1 MSTLQA
7 SAGAAPEVA
16 VPRSRALD
24 SRPVY
29 RWLINT
35 LFILVSACIFV
46 PFLLVVVS
54 SFSSEDSI
62 LSHGYRFIPE
72 RWSLGA
78 YRLVFQSPKILLRA
92 YGVTTFV
99 TVVGTAAGLLLTAM
113 TGWVLSRSDYRFNRQ
128 ATFYV
133 FFTMLFGGGLV
144 PFYILM
150 TQYLHLKDS
159 LLAVIIPGL
168 LSPFH
173 IMVMKGFL
181 SKIPFEMIESA
192 KVDGSSEMRIFFTMV
207 LPLSTPA
214 LTTLGLTIAFN
225 YWNEWFNA
233 MLFIDKPNLATLQLA
248 ARPDAQHDRI
258 FDRQHRVRQ
267 AARHRRR
274 AAAEVQRTDGDGHP
288 GRGADALHLS
298 VFPALLRLRPDAR
311 LAQRLT
317 FRNGNPR
324 GGTGP
329 KNACSRRRRPT

>member
-1 MSTLQA
+1 MSTIQA
-7 SAGAAPEVA
+7 TATAGAAPELPA
-16 VPRSRALD
+16 ARSKALD
-24 SRPVY
+24 SRPIY
-29 RWLINT
+29 RWMINA
-35 LFILVSACIFV
+35 LFIVVSACIFV

-62 LSHGYRFIPE
+62 LRHGYQFIPE

-92 YGVTTFV
+92 YGVTIVV

-173 IMVMKGFL
+173 IMVMKGFM

-233 MLFIDKPNLATLQLA
+233 MLFIDKPNLATLQLLLVRMLSTIEYLTANTEFVKQLGIDVGQLPKYSVRMAMAILA
-248 ARPDAQHDRI
+248 AGPM
-258 FDRQHRVRQ
+258 
-267 AARHRRR
+267 
-274 AAAEVQRTDGDGHP
+274 
-288 GRGADALHLS
+288 LC
-298 VFPALLRLRPDAR
+298 VFPFF
-311 LAQRLT
+311 QRYFVSGLT
-317 FRNGNPR
+317 LGSLK
-324 GGTGP
+324 G
-329 KNACSRRRRPT
+329 

>member
-1 MSTLQA
+1 M
-7 SAGAAPEVA
+7 
-16 VPRSRALD
+16 
-24 SRPVY
+24 
-29 RWLINT
+29 
-35 LFILVSACIFV
+35 
-46 PFLLVVVS
+46 
-54 SFSSEDSI
+54 
-62 LSHGYRFIPE
+62 
-72 RWSLGA
+72 
-78 YRLVFQSPKILLRA
+78 FQSPKILLRA
-92 YGVTTFV
+92 YGVTIVV
-99 TVVGTAAGLLLTAM
+99 TVAGTAAGLLLTAM

-173 IMVMKGFL
+173 IMVMKGFM

-233 MLFIDKPNLATLQLA
+233 MLFIDKPNLATLQLLLVRMLSTIEYLTANTEFVKQLGIDVGQLPKYSVRMAMAILA
-248 ARPDAQHDRI
+248 AGPMLCI
-258 FDRQHRVRQ
+258 FPFF
-267 AARHRRR
+267 
-274 AAAEVQRTDGDGHP
+274 QRYFVSG
-288 GRGADALHLS
+288 
-298 VFPALLRLRPDAR
+298 
-311 LAQRLT
+311 LT
-317 FRNGNPR
+317 LGSLK
-324 GGTGP
+324 G
-329 KNACSRRRRPT
+329 

>member
-1 MSTLQA
+1 MSAIQA
-7 SAGAAPEVA
+7 TATAGASPELPA
-16 VPRSRALD
+16 ARSKALD
-24 SRPVY
+24 SRPIY
-29 RWLINT
+29 RWLINA
-35 LFILVSACIFV
+35 LFIVVSACIFV

-62 LSHGYRFIPE
+62 LRHGYQFIPE

-92 YGVTTFV
+92 YGVTIVV

-173 IMVMKGFL
+173 IMVMKGFM

-233 MLFIDKPNLATLQLA
+233 MLFIDKPNLATLQLLLVRMLSTIEYLTANTEFVKQLGIDVGQLPKYSVRMAMAILA
-248 ARPDAQHDRI
+248 AGPM
-258 FDRQHRVRQ
+258 
-267 AARHRRR
+267 
-274 AAAEVQRTDGDGHP
+274 
-288 GRGADALHLS
+288 LC
-298 VFPALLRLRPDAR
+298 VFPFF
-311 LAQRLT
+311 QRYFVSGLT
-317 FRNGNPR
+317 LGSLK
-324 GGTGP
+324 G
-329 KNACSRRRRPT
+329 

>member
-1 MSTLQA
+1 MSTIQA
-7 SAGAAPEVA
+7 TANAGAAPELPA
-16 VPRSRALD
+16 ARSKALD
-24 SRPVY
+24 SRPIY
-29 RWLINT
+29 RWLINA
-35 LFILVSACIFV
+35 LFIVVSACIFV

-62 LSHGYRFIPE
+62 LRHGYQFIPE

-92 YGVTTFV
+92 YGVTIVV
-99 TVVGTAAGLLLTAM
+99 TVAGTAAGLLLTAM

-173 IMVMKGFL
+173 IMVMKGFM

-233 MLFIDKPNLATLQLA
+233 MLFIDKPNLATLQLLLVRMLSTIEYLTANTEFVKQLGIDVGQLPKYSVRMAMAILA
-248 ARPDAQHDRI
+248 AGPMLCI
-258 FDRQHRVRQ
+258 FPFF
-267 AARHRRR
+267 
-274 AAAEVQRTDGDGHP
+274 QRYFVSG
-288 GRGADALHLS
+288 
-298 VFPALLRLRPDAR
+298 
-311 LAQRLT
+311 LT
-317 FRNGNPR
+317 LGSLK
-324 GGTGP
+324 G
-329 KNACSRRRRPT
+329 

>member
-233 MLFIDKPNLATLQLA
+233 MLFIDKPNLATLQLLLVRMLSTIEYLTANTEFVKQLGIDVGQLPKYSVRMAMAILA
-248 ARPDAQHDRI
+248 AGPMLCI
-258 FDRQHRVRQ
+258 FPFF
-267 AARHRRR
+267 
-274 AAAEVQRTDGDGHP
+274 QRYFVSG
-288 GRGADALHLS
+288 
-298 VFPALLRLRPDAR
+298 
-311 LAQRLT
+311 LT
-317 FRNGNPR
+317 LGSLK
-324 GGTGP
+324 G
-329 KNACSRRRRPT
+329 